1 MIRRPREASDRH
13 PPVSG
18 ERPAATVVV
27 VGSLNMD
34 IVVPVPRHPRPGET
48 IIGSD
53 SFRTPGGKGANQAVA
68 AARLG
73 QRVAMVGRVGG
84 DDAGATLV
92 AALNDYGVDYAHVRT
107 TPEAPT
113 GIALVTVDPT
123 GENIIVVS
131 SGANARVEV
140 GDVEAA
146 AGALELAGAVLL
158 QLEIPLAAVVATAA
172 RASGAVILNPAPAPT
187 DRLPAELLG
196 AVDVLVP
203 NRAELAELA
212 GTEEAG
218 SLEQVAEQ
226 AEAVEGPGAV
236 VVTLGVDG
244 ALVVRDGASEHVAA
258 PPTAAVDTTG
268 AGDCFCGALADG
280 LARELPLADAVRWAV
295 RAASRSVARAG
306 AQASMPT
313 REEVEAAAG

>member
-1 MIRRPREASDRH
+1 MGPAEA
-13 PPVSG
+13 
-18 ERPAATVVV
+18 AAVVV

-73 QRVAMVGRVGG
+73 QRVAMVGCVGG

-92 AALNDYGVDYAHVRT
+92 AALNDYGVAYAHVRT

-113 GIALVTVDPT
+113 GIALITVDPD

-131 SGANARVEV
+131 SGANARVEG

-146 AGALELAGAVLL
+146 AGALERAAVVLL
-158 QLEIPLAAVVATAA
+158 QLEIPLATVVAAA
-172 RASGAVILNPAPAPT
+172 ERASGTVVLNPAPAPT
-187 DRLPAELLG
+187 DRLPVELLG

-203 NRAELAELA
+203 NRAELGELA
-212 GTEEAG
+212 GAHELD
-218 SLEQVAEQ
+218 SLERVAEAAQ
-226 AEAVEGPGAV
+226 ALDWPGAV
-236 VVTLGVDG
+236 VVTLGPDG
-244 ALVVRDGASEHVAA
+244 ALVVGEGSSEHVAA
-258 PPTAAVDTTG
+258 PSTAAIDTTA

-280 LARELPLADAVRWAV
+280 LAREQPLADAVRWAV
-295 RAASRSVARAG
+295 RAASLSVTRPG

-313 REEVEAAAG
+313 REEVEAAEA